1 MKSLIGFATTL
12 ISSILV
18 SFSAHAVSMAPFDKY
33 NLEEG
38 ADSLIFTAGEVHSVT
53 SSTPRC
59 AAGTPPARCLAR
71 TIVAIE
77 FPLYGCLDDLVVTSN
92 TVQDSRKRK
101 VTLNITALVIA
112 NKKSLAAFCVRQPTR
127 IVGFPFLTNLT
138 DLKEKDIQVV
148 FQRRFTE
155 Q

>member
-1 MKSLIGFATTL
+1 MNSILGFAATL
-12 ISSILV
+12 IV
-18 SFSAHAVSMAPFDKY
+18 GFSAHAVSMAPFDKY
-33 NLEEG
+33 ILEEG
-38 ADSLIFTAGEVHSVT
+38 ADSLIFTAGEVRSVT
-53 SSTPRC
+53 SATPRC
-59 AAGTPPARCLAR
+59 MAGTPPTRCLSR
-71 TIVAIE
+71 TTVAIE

-112 NKKSLAAFCVRQPTR
+112 NRKSLAAMCVRQPTR
-127 IVGFPFLTNLT
+127 LVEFPFATNLT
-138 DLKEKDIQVV
+138 DLKEKDIEVV